1 MAANDIY
8 LLKELPEGFDVS
20 QTFTAKIDG
29 VFCVQYS
36 TYGNVSIYLRSGIG
50 INGVKPDLKQFL
62 DAPISENIWVT
73 NSEKVL
79 SIIDGQTC
87 GAYFSA
93 LAPVGHI
100 DPSFSQRSIKHDYC
114 RCIPSA
120 VRTFIN
126 KFAASPLPVGRVVL
140 AGFIVS
146 GSSIPSD
153 LATCSALD
161 SLAIGTIGDQV
172 DYVTGSVDQKV
183 FSPFCKWVS
192 LLQDSELQQKTKE
205 QKLFDLLEPSGLFG

>member
-1 MAANDIY
+1 MASNDIY

-29 VFCVQYS
+29 VFCVQYC
-36 TYGNVSIYLRSGIG
+36 TYGNVSVYLRSGIG
-50 INGVKPDLKQFL
+50 INGVKPDLRKFL
-62 DAPISENIWVT
+62 DAPVNENIWVT

-79 SIIDGQTC
+79 SVIDGQTC

-93 LAPVGHI
+93 LAPTGNV
-100 DPSFSQRSIKHDYC
+100 DAVFSQRSVQHDYC

-120 VRTFIN
+120 IRTFIN
-126 KFAASPLPVGRVVL
+126 KFAASTFPVGRVVL

-146 GSSIPSD
+146 GSSIPSEP
-153 LATCSALD
+153 ATCSALD
-161 SLAIGTIGDQV
+161 SLAIGTIGDKV
-172 DYVTGSVDQKV
+172 EYVTGSVDQKV
-183 FSPFCKWVS
+183 FAPFCKWVS
-192 LLQDSELQQKTKE
+192 LLQDLELKQKSKE